1 MKKPLFAICDPA
13 VTGYVNG
20 PPHAIKITQK
30 PNEAAKLTW
39 ADSAWSDAGT
49 PFDPATIMMRIEAYE
64 YGIDILDGPGG
75 VCQLP
80 SARGEI
86 FHPLKEEKLGVENP
100 YADPDRGLIRDI
112 TATDMTNQD
121 PTDDSTW
128 YT

>member
-20 PPHAIKITQK
+20 PAHAIKITQK
-30 PNEAAKLTW
+30 PNEAAKLTLGGVDW
-39 ADSAWSDAGT
+39 ETTAFFAGN
-49 PFDPATIMMRIEAYE
+49 AILRLEAYE
-64 YGIDILDGPGG
+64 YGVDILDSTDS
-75 VCQLP
+75 CQDFT
-80 SARGEI
+80 ARGEI

-112 TATDMTNQD
+112 SLSDMTNHVD
-121 PTDDSTW
+121 TDDSTW